1 MNMQQAPP
9 FDCRCQAGVTYI
21 VRHNLFN
28 GHTCLPRN
36 SIIKP
41 AMLLLECNEDEAE
54 IAIDNAIDAKQ
65 LVEENID
72 GKAFLFCL
80 KFTRQN
86 PALPSV

>member
-65 LVEENID
+65 LVE
-72 GKAFLFCL
+72 
-80 KFTRQN
+80 
-86 PALPSV
+86 